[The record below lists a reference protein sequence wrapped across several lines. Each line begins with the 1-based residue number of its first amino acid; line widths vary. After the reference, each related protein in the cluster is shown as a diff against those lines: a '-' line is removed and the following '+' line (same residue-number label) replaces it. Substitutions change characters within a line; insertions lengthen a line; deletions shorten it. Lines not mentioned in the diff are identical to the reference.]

1 MAPQPPSPNNV
12 IALPPSHHHSIP
24 RGHAAAVSAQGTA
37 RCPRESRPSLA
48 SDPTCL
54 APAWRGGGERG
65 RRRQAGR
72 TQRPFALE
80 RAVQR
85 CPMTKDCGGTSSRA
99 SGLVRYLIFDLSF
112 DLGTVRRH
120 VGRCEC
126 NSSASTCPCPSPS
139 GMHTSTTHASDPRSL
154 RAKKRAAGPAER
166 PSPPL
171 CVRPFSAFARS
182 SPRAARNVD
191 VLGAADG
198 TVGGILRES
207 MLLSEPF
214 LRRPFGSS
222 LALSCAPPSHST
234 RVFSMPPQCPAM
246 DAAAPREG
254 DRILLLREHWLRLR
268 LSGGKDDEAR
278 GARLACGGA

>member
-1 MAPQPPSPNNV
+1 
-12 IALPPSHHHSIP
+12 
-24 RGHAAAVSAQGTA
+24 
-37 RCPRESRPSLA
+37 
-48 SDPTCL
+48 
-54 APAWRGGGERG
+54 
-65 RRRQAGR
+65 
-72 TQRPFALE
+72 
-80 RAVQR
+80 
-85 CPMTKDCGGTSSRA
+85 MTKDCGGTSSRA

-171 CVRPFSAFARS
+171 CVRPFSAFARG

-214 LRRPFGSS
+214 LRRPFCAS
-222 LALSCAPPSHST
+222 LALPALLLPTRRGYSACHRSAPPWT
-234 RVFSMPPQCPAM
+234 PQLRVRGIGFCCCVSAGCVSGCRGEGCRSARGTTGLWRCLAGARGISPCMGLEEEFQAERGTVSMPRHCRTPGHSSRTLSSFDYCQRRSPTSGS
-246 DAAAPREG
+246 RE
-254 DRILLLREHWLRLR
+254 
-268 LSGGKDDEAR
+268 
-278 GARLACGGA
+278 